1 MDFTQ
6 IRQLLKDLITD
17 STPTE
22 EAEKIGKISGEI
34 DNLEKEEQDFLK
46 AHEDLRKK
54 YIEVIKD
61 TSFKGAPKEENDP
74 QPKTLEECFAE
85 EIAKRKKEN

>member
-1 MDFTQ
+1 MAFNKV
-6 IRQLLKDLITD
+6 REMLKGLITD

-22 EAEKIGKISGEI
+22 EVEKIGKISGEI

-46 AHEDLRKK
+46 SHEELRKK

-61 TSFKGAPKEENDP
+61 TSFKGAPKEEDNP
-74 QPKTLEECFAE
+74 QPKTLEECFQE
-85 EIAKRKKEN
+85 QIEKRKD